1 MKADSGTD
9 RLFGEDGAD
18 ALHSQDGVSASG
30 SLNGGA
36 GADTQATDVTEA
48 SILNFP

>member
-1 MKADSGTD
+1 MKADSRAD

-18 ALHSQDGVSASG
+18 TLHSQDGVSG
-30 SLNGGA
+30 NDSLNGGA
-36 GADTQATDVTEA
+36 DTNTKATDVKEA